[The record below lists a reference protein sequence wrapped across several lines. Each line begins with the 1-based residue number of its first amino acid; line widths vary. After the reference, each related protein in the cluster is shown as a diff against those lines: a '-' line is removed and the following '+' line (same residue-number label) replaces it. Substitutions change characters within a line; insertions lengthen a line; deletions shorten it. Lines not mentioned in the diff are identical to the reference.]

1 MCRYSGAP
9 ETPQKKYQILAFV
22 RLHSS
27 GQESDIKSRTSY
39 LRLRDLS
46 PAIGSIAS
54 SVLSC
59 QPSLGIGLGLIK
71 GHGLISVSLRLKIG
85 HYGGKKAQMPRDPRS
100 SQFESSLQGLA
111 EDFFQ
116 LESQPSFSRC

>member
-9 ETPQKKYQILAFV
+9 ETTQKKYQILAFAG
-22 RLHSS
+22 LQSS
-27 GQESDIKSRTSY
+27 GQEADIKSRELY

-46 PAIGSIAS
+46 PAIGSTAS

-59 QPSLGIGLGLIK
+59 QASLGIAPGLIQ

-85 HYGGKKAQMPRDPRS
+85 HYGGKKAQTPRDPRS
-100 SQFESSLQGLA
+100 SQFENFL
-111 EDFFQ
+111 
-116 LESQPSFSRC
+116 

>member
-9 ETPQKKYQILAFV
+9 ETPQKKYKS
-22 RLHSS
+22 LHSS
-27 GQESDIKSRTSY
+27 GQAADIKSRTSY

-59 QPSLGIGLGLIK
+59 QPSLGIALGLIQ
-71 GHGLISVSLRLKIG
+71 GHGLISVSLHLKTG
-85 HYGGKKAQMPRDPRS
+85 HYGGKKAQTPRDPRS
-100 SQFESSLQGLA
+100 SQFESSL
-111 EDFFQ
+111 
-116 LESQPSFSRC
+116 